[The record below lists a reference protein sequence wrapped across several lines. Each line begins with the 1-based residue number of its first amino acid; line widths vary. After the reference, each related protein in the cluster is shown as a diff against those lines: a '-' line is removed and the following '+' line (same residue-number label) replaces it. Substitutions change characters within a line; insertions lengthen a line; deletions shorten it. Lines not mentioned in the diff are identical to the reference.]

1 MARQVTSSEVTKLAG
16 VDPST
21 AYLLPLAQREHPI
34 QELVN
39 LVDHMVDSWRFKN
52 YMRAPHL
59 GSAGNN

>member
-21 AYLLPLAQREHPI
+21 AYLLQLAQREHPI

-39 LVDHMVDSWRFKN
+39 
-52 YMRAPHL
+52 
-59 GSAGNN
+59 